1 MAKAISVILN
11 LRDNASKGLIGVANR
26 TKGVTKEMKGATRTV
41 VSWKN
46 SFNKSLDSMTSK
58 VVKWG
63 SATVGAIAGF
73 AAKTGFSEAMD
84 LEGYRMQLETA
95 TKDTEKAASIMK
107 YAIDLAN
114 KTPFE
119 GGQLVEGAAKFE
131 AMGMSA
137 KKWLTLTGD
146 MAAATNKDFDQA
158 TEALIDAQ
166 TGELERL
173 KEFGVTK
180 AMIQQQAEDMFHDVQ
195 VVNNKGQ
202 IVDQEKFNEAMIQ
215 LMKDKYTGGMERQ
228 ATTLKGVF
236 STITGV
242 TKSALAKIAGM
253 NEDGSVRAGS
263 AFDLIRQKA
272 VALSEKLQQWQSD
285 GTLDQIANKFTTL
298 VQSALDFAE
307 NVGGKLIQALDWISQ
322 HSEGVKDALTI
333 LGVAFA
339 AFKIIGFIGNVV
351 YAVHT
356 LAEFGGMLKIVGGV
370 ARSGLLSGL
379 TKGTTGLFNFT
390 SKVVDLVGKTGTG
403 IIGLVS
409 KIGAGTLGIVTRL
422 GSGIISVITKVP
434 GLIQNFGT
442 GVLTIVT
449 KVGGGV
455 IGVVG
460 KIGGGVVGLVGKLAT
475 VNPMFLLI
483 AAGIALAIAGG
494 VLLYKNWDKVCAY
507 ATKLKNWVVG
517 KFNAIRDG
525 ITGAF
530 DTVKSK
536 VKDVFDWFASKFEWI
551 SDKISWLRDAA
562 SNLPI
567 VGGALE
573 AIGIGSNASGT
584 PYWRGGLTRI
594 NERGGEIV
602 DLPSGTRII
611 PHDVSKKQVGGR
623 SVTVYITVQGNVI
636 GKKEF
641 MEETGEYV
649 TNKVCDAL
657 DVV

>member
-26 TKGVTKEMKGATRTV
+26 TKGVSKEMKGATRTV

-119 GGQLVEGAAKFE
+119 GGQMVEGAAKFE

-173 KEFGVTK
+173 KEFGITK
-180 AMIQQQAEDMFHDVQ
+180 AMILEQGEKMFSGVQ
-195 VVNNKGQ
+195 IANNNGQ
-202 IVDQEKFNEAMIQ
+202 IVNQEKFNEALVA
-215 LMKDKYTGGMERQ
+215 LMEEKYAGGMEKQ
-228 ATTLKGVF
+228 ATTLKGVY

-253 NEDGSVRAGS
+253 NEDGTVRAGS
-263 AFDLIRQKA
+263 AFDLLRQKA
-272 VALSEKLQQWQSD
+272 SALSEKLQQWQSD
-285 GTLDQIANKFTTL
+285 GTIDRLSDQSSNF
-298 VQSALDFAE
+298 VQQAAEFAE
-307 NVGGKLIQALDWISQ
+307 NVGGKIIQALDWISQ
-322 HSEGVKDALTI
+322 HSEGVKTALTV
-333 LGVAFA
+333 LGIVFA
-339 AFKIIGFIGNVV
+339 AFKIVGFIGSIVS
-351 YAVHT
+351 AVNT
-356 LAEFGGMLKIVGGV
+356 LSAFAEMLGIAGGAI
-370 ARSGLLSGL
+370 
-379 TKGTTGLFNFT
+379 
-390 SKVVDLVGKTGTG
+390 TG
-403 IIGLVS
+403 ISLPIL
-409 KIGAGTLGIVTRL
+409 GAVA
-422 GSGIISVITKVP
+422 VIAV
-434 GLIQNFGT
+434 
-442 GVLTIVT
+442 
-449 KVGGGV
+449 
-455 IGVVG
+455 
-460 KIGGGVVGLVGKLAT
+460 
-475 VNPMFLLI
+475 LI
-483 AAGIALAIAGG
+483 AAGVAL
-494 VLLYKNWDKVCAY
+494 YQNWDTICAY
-507 ATKLKNWVVG
+507 AAKLRDWVVE

-536 VKDVFDWFASKFEWI
+536 VSGVFSWFSEKFEWI
-551 SDKISWLRDAA
+551 SSKISWLRDAA
-562 SNLPI
+562 SNLPG
-567 VGGALE
+567 VGSALS
-573 AIGIGSNASGT
+573 ALGIGENASGT

-611 PHDVSKKQVGGR
+611 PHDISKKQAGGK
-623 SVTVYITVQGNVI
+623 SVVVNLTIQGNVI
-636 GKKEF
+636 GNREY
-641 MEETGEYV
+641 MEETGEYIAR
-649 TNKVCDAL
+649 KIIDAL
-657 DVV
+657 DIA

>member
-1 MAKAISVILN
+1 MARAVSVILN

-26 TKGVTKEMKGATRTV
+26 TKGVSKEMKGATRTV
-41 VSWKN
+41 VGWKN
-46 SFNKSLDSMTSK
+46 SFNKSLDSMTGK
-58 VVKWG
+58 IKKWG
-63 SATVGAIAGF
+63 SVAVGAIAGF

-95 TKDTEKAASIMK
+95 TKDTQKASSIMK

-173 KEFGVTK
+173 KEFGITK
-180 AMIQQQAEDMFHDVQ
+180 AMIQQKAEDMFHNVQ

-215 LMKDKYTGGMERQ
+215 LMKDKYTGGMEKQ

-322 HSEGVKDALTI
+322 HSEGVKTALTV

-339 AFKIIGFIGNVV
+339 AFKIVGFIGNVV

-356 LAEFGGMLKIVGGV
+356 LSEFGGMIGIVGKVVGG
-370 ARSGLLSGL
+370 GLLQGL
-379 TKGTTGLFNFT
+379 TT
-390 SKVVDLVGKTGTG
+390 
-403 IIGLVS
+403 
-409 KIGAGTLGIVTRL
+409 GAGAIHTFGAGALT
-422 GSGIISVITKVP
+422 VITKVS
-434 GLIQNFGT
+434 
-442 GVLTIVT
+442 
-449 KVGGGV
+449 GGV
-455 IGVVG
+455 IGMVG

>member
-95 TKDTEKAASIMK
+95 TKDTQKASSIMK

-119 GGQLVEGAAKFE
+119 GGQMVEAASKFE
-131 AMGMSA
+131 SMGMSA

-146 MAAATNKDFDQA
+146 MAAATNKDMDQA
-158 TEALIDAQ
+158 VEALIDVQ

-173 KEFGVTK
+173 KEFGITK
-180 AMIQQQAEDMFHDVQ
+180 AMIQQKAEDMFHNVQ

-215 LMKDKYTGGMERQ
+215 LMKDKYTGGMEKQ

-236 STITGV
+236 STVTDV

-285 GTLDQIANKFTTL
+285 GTLDQIANKFATL
-298 VQSALDFAE
+298 VQPALDFAE

-322 HSEGVKDALTI
+322 HSAGVKTALTV

-339 AFKIIGFIGNVV
+339 AFKIVGFIGTIVS
-351 YAVHT
+351 AVNT
-356 LAEFGGMLKIVGGV
+356 LSAFAGMLGIAGGAIAGISLPILGAV
-370 ARSGLLSGL
+370 A
-379 TKGTTGLFNFT
+379 
-390 SKVVDLVGKTGTG
+390 VV
-403 IIGLVS
+403 
-409 KIGAGTLGIVTRL
+409 A
-422 GSGIISVITKVP
+422 
-434 GLIQNFGT
+434 
-442 GVLTIVT
+442 
-449 KVGGGV
+449 
-455 IGVVG
+455 
-460 KIGGGVVGLVGKLAT
+460 A
-475 VNPMFLLI
+475 LI
-483 AAGIALAIAGG
+483 AAGVA
-494 VLLYKNWDKVCAY
+494 LYKNWDKVCAY

-567 VGGALE
+567 VGSALE

-657 DVV
+657 DVA